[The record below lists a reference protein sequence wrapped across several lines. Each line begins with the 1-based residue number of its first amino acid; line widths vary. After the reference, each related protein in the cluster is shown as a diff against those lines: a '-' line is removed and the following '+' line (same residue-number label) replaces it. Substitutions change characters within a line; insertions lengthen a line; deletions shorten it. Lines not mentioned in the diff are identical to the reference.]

1 MIDFAVLC
9 SVQNYYQ
16 KTGVPNFLGKK
27 SVTKST
33 RNVLLFN
40 YLNFWGRY
48 ISVSGVLLELE
59 MGAQVLFKRCI
70 EVELL

>member
-9 SVQNYYQ
+9 SAQNYYQ

-40 YLNFWGRY
+40 YLNF
-48 ISVSGVLLELE
+48 SGALHLSFR
-59 MGAQVLFKRCI
+59 GAFRA
-70 EVELL
+70 